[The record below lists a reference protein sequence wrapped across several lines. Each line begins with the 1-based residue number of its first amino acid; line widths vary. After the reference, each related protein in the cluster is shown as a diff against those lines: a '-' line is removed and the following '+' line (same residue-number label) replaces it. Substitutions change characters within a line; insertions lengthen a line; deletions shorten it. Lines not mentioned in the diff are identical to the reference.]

1 MDDRIIRCSALILDS
16 KDEFVLL
23 IQQRNRFGELY
34 WWLPGG
40 GLEENESIEEGINR
54 ELYEELGIKIKFDD
68 CFIVEDILPSRH
80 YKKYYTWI
88 GRIDK
93 ETKIVIDNNHDS
105 NKIVGYKW
113 FNIKDKNKYEP
124 ELYIEDICVFIQEL
138 ENRIN

>member
-1 MDDRIIRCSALILDS
+1 MDNRIIRCSALILDK

-34 WWLPGG
+34 WWIPGG
-40 GLEENESIEEGINR
+40 GLEENESTEEGINR
-54 ELYEELGIKIKFDD
+54 ELYEELGIKMEYDD
-68 CFIVEDILPSRH
+68 CFILEDILPNRH

-93 ETKIVIDNNHDS
+93 ETDIIIDNNNDS

-113 FNIKDKNKYEP
+113 FNITNKDKYEST
-124 ELYIEDICVFIQEL
+124 LHNEDIYIFIQEL
-138 ENRIN
+138 EKRIT